1 MSTCSF
7 CGKPPNRGE
16 VIMESRTQK
25 EVAMCMS
32 CASIAKHLIG
42 TTSEP
47 VVDIKHNGDL
57 A

>member
-1 MSTCSF
+1 MNTCSF
-7 CGKPPNRGE
+7 CGKEPLRGE
-16 VIMESRTQK
+16 VIMESTLQK
-25 EVAMCMS
+25 DKALCMS
-32 CASIAKHLIG
+32 CASIAKHLVD

>member
-1 MSTCSF
+1 MNTCSF
-7 CGKPPNRGE
+7 CGKEPLRGE
-16 VIMESRTQK
+16 VIMESTLQK
-25 EVAMCMS
+25 DKALCMS
-32 CASIAKHLIG
+32 CAGIAKHLVE

>member
-1 MSTCSF
+1 MNTCSF

-25 EVAMCMS
+25 DVAMCMS
-32 CASIAKHLIG
+32 CASIAKHLIE

-47 VVDIKHNGDL
+47 VVDIKHNGDV

>member
-32 CASIAKHLIG
+32 CASIAKHLID